1 MGNTVIRCV
10 HGSTLRDIKNGTYN
24 AEKVGVYYGFENY
37 KRTAKQI
44 LELINIIQEEMH
56 GIELDEMEVYE
67 ITRAQSDRHAHYTMV
82 YISVNPDVVRE
93 NIGDYTI
100 L

>member
-1 MGNTVIRCV
+1 MGSAVIRCV
-10 HGSTLRDIKNGTYN
+10 HGSTLREIKNGTYN

-44 LELINIIQEEMH
+44 LELINVIQEEMH

-67 ITRAQSDRHAHYTMV
+67 ITRAQSDRHANCTMV

>member
-1 MGNTVIRCV
+1 MGNNVIRCV
-10 HGSTLRDIKNGTYN
+10 HGANLRDIKNGTYN

-44 LELINIIQEEMH
+44 MDLINIIQDELY
-56 GIELDEMEVYE
+56 GIELDEMEIYE

-82 YISVNPDVVRE
+82 YISVDADVVRE